1 MLLSAPVVAQTDEL
15 ELSGPSATVREG
27 YFTLSV
33 ETARD
38 DSTAS
43 LVVERSN
50 TENFS
55 SVTHQYPFLG
65 SSTSMT
71 LSGFADGEYWFRVSA
86 SESAGTPSSP
96 AIRVQVQHYPLWQ
109 ALSLFAIGAALFLVV
124 LVYILRAALS
134 RGGHE

>member
-1 MLLSAPVVAQTDEL
+1 MLLSAPVIAQTDEL

-33 ETARD
+33 ETAEGE
-38 DSTAS
+38 STES
-43 LVVERSN
+43 LIVERS
-50 TENFS
+50 TSENFN

-65 SSTSMT
+65 STTSMT
-71 LSGFADGEYWFRVSA
+71 LSGFADGDYWFRVSTGEQ
-86 SESAGTPSSP
+86 SGKQSSP

-109 ALSLFAIGAALFLVV
+109 ALSLFAVGAALFLVV